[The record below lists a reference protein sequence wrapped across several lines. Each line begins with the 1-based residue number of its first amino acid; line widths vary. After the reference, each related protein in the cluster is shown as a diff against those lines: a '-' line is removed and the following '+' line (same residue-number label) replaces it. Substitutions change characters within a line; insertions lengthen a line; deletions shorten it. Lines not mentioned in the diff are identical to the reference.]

1 MKSKRKKE
9 LRLQLSGTNDGVVP
23 KIYWFVW
30 LYRLF
35 FEPERWLRRNGYEGN
50 DRRADKRSGR
60 HEVL

>member
-23 KIYWFVW
+23 KMYWLVW

-35 FEPERWLRRNGYEGN
+35 FEPERWLRGNGYEGT
-50 DRRADKRSGR
+50 DRQYHKRSGR